1 MLHHL
6 IFTFKEQVP
15 SLYHITAFNF
25 YSFFNVLFLSPY
37 FDYSFP
43 QDVLFPC
50 LYNIMSF
57 YLHFLLFTHFYYTS
71 VCNIFCIFFIFS
83 SHMLAFV
90 TIFLFHHDFPPLL
103 WLLKVLLFSVT
114 YVFVFIYQFLF
125 YILLVLVLTECA
137 PFCSTVVF
145 VGITPILLLFAW
157 TCLHLIVSLFLPL
170 IMRVFSHATTDLP
183 FTSHN

>member
-6 IFTFKEQVP
+6 IFTFKEQAP
-15 SLYHITAFNF
+15 SLYHITDFHF
-25 YSFFNVLFLSPY
+25 YLFSNVLFLSPH

-43 QDVLFPC
+43 QDVLFPF

-71 VCNIFCIFFIFS
+71 VCNIFCIFSFFPLTCLHLSRFFCFI
-83 SHMLAFV
+83 M
-90 TIFLFHHDFPPLL
+90 TFPPHL

-114 YVFVFIYQFLF
+114 YVFVFIYQFSF
-125 YILLVLVLTECA
+125 YILLVLVLIECA

-145 VGITPILLLFAW
+145 VGITPILLLF
-157 TCLHLIVSLFLPL
+157 HLNLPASHRVSLSAPHYAS
-170 IMRVFSHATTDLP
+170 I
-183 FTSHN
+183 FTRHRRSAFHIS